1 MKTIRIVKSI
11 AVLMLMFVTTFLSVT
26 FDIQAQEKANGNITP
41 QVYSRPVD
49 NNARY
54 LSQSTPGQMVPGKI
68 YGVSVTMK
76 NSGSKVWQKGSYS
89 LKLMNVTESLEKTWA
104 VSNVDI
110 NSNVNPGEDVV
121 FNFSL
126 TAPMVEGDYNIQWQM
141 AEGNA
146 FFGEPS
152 ANVPV
157 NVTGN
162 TPVKTDSDMIEN
174 NAGFVHQN
182 VPGEMDTKQTYD
194 VIVIM
199 KNNGTTTWKT
209 GEFKLKVA
217 TKGGDNT
224 VVAPWEVANVELS
237 SDVYANSEVTFNF
250 KVTAPEN
257 DGNYNFQCQMVKSG
271 VYFGEPSTNVIVKVD

>member
-49 NNARY
+49 NNSRY
-54 LSQSTPGQMVPGKI
+54 LSQSTPGQMVPGKV

-182 VPGEMDTKQTYD
+182 VPAEMDTKQTYD

>member
-54 LSQSTPGQMVPGKI
+54 LSQSTPGQMVPGKV

>member
-54 LSQSTPGQMVPGKI
+54 LSQSTPGQMVPGKV

-89 LKLMNVTESLEKTWA
+89 LKLMNVTESLERTWA

-126 TAPMVEGDYNIQWQM
+126 TAPMVEGDYNIQWQK

-174 NAGFVHQN
+174 NAGFIHQN
-182 VPGEMDTKQTYD
+182 VPSEMDTKQTYD

-237 SDVYANSEVTFNF
+237 SDVYANSEVTFSF

-271 VYFGEPSTNVIVKVD
+271 VYFGEPSTNIIVKVD

>member
-1 MKTIRIVKSI
+1 MKTIRLVKSMAVFMVMFI
-11 AVLMLMFVTTFLSVT
+11 AIFFSVT
-26 FDIQAQEKANGNITP
+26 FDIHAQEKANGNITTKIYNR
-41 QVYSRPVD
+41 VVD

-54 LSQSTPGQMVPGKI
+54 LSQSMPGQMTPGKS

-76 NSGSKVWQKGSYS
+76 NSGSKIWTSGTYA
-89 LKLMNVTESLEKTWA
+89 LRLMNVTESLEKTWNI
-104 VSNVDI
+104 SSVDV
-110 NSNVNPGEDVV
+110 NSTVNSGDDVV
-121 FNFSL
+121 FNFSV
-126 TAPMVEGDYNIQWQM
+126 TAPLVEGDYNIQWQM

-146 FFGEPS
+146 FFGEPTMS
-152 ANVPV
+152 VPV

-162 TPVKTDSDMIEN
+162 TPVKTDSDLIEN
-174 NAGFVHQN
+174 NAGFVFQN
-182 VPGEMDTKQTYD
+182 VPSEMEPKQTHD

-209 GEFKLKVA
+209 GEFKLKVT

-237 SDVYANSEVTFNF
+237 SDVYANSEVTFTF

-271 VYFGEPSTNVIVKVD
+271 VFFGEPSTNVIVVVD

>member
-41 QVYSRPVD
+41 KVYSRPVD

-54 LSQSTPGQMVPGKI
+54 LSQSTPGQMVPGKV

-89 LKLMNVTESLEKTWA
+89 LKLINVTESLEKTWA

-152 ANVPV
+152 ANIPV

-182 VPGEMDTKQTYD
+182 VPSEMDTKQTYD
-194 VIVIM
+194 VLVIM

-209 GEFKLKVA
+209 GEFKLKVT

>member
-11 AVLMLMFVTTFLSVT
+11 AVLMLMFVTTFLSIT

-54 LSQSTPGQMVPGKI
+54 LSQSTPGQMVPGKV

-89 LKLMNVTESLEKTWA
+89 LKLMNVTESLERTWA

-174 NAGFVHQN
+174 NAGFIHQN
-182 VPGEMDTKQTYD
+182 VPSEMDTKQTYD

>member
-54 LSQSTPGQMVPGKI
+54 LSQSTPGQMVPGKV

-89 LKLMNVTESLEKTWA
+89 LKLMNVTESLERTWA

-174 NAGFVHQN
+174 NAGFIHQN
-182 VPGEMDTKQTYD
+182 VPSEMDTKQTYD

>member
-1 MKTIRIVKSI
+1 MITIRSVKSI
-11 AVLMLMFVTTFLSVT
+11 AVLVFMFISTFFAVT
-26 FDIQAQEKANGNITP
+26 FDIQAQEKADGTINTK
-41 QVYSRPVD
+41 VYVRPVD

-54 LSQSTPGQMVPGKI
+54 LSQSTPGQMIPGNV

-76 NSGSKVWQKGSYS
+76 NSGSKVWQKGSYA
-89 LKLMNVTESLEKTWA
+89 LRLMNVTESLDRTWA
-104 VSNVDI
+104 VNSVDV

-126 TAPMVEGDYNIQWQM
+126 TAPMTEGDYNLQWQM

-152 ANVPV
+152 MNVPI

-162 TPVKTDSDMIEN
+162 TPVKKDSDLIEN
-174 NAGFVHQN
+174 SAVFLSQR
-182 VPGEMDTKQTYD
+182 VPAEMDAKQTYD
-194 VIVIM
+194 VVVIM

-209 GEFKLKVA
+209 GEFKLKVS

-237 SDVYANSEVTFNF
+237 SDVYANSEVTFSF

-257 DGNYNFQCQMVKSG
+257 DGNYNLQCQMVKSG
-271 VYFGEPSTNVIVKVD
+271 VFFGEPSTNVIVKVD

>member
-11 AVLMLMFVTTFLSVT
+11 AVLMLMFVTTFLSVP

-54 LSQSTPGQMVPGKI
+54 LSQSTPGQMVPGKV

-174 NAGFVHQN
+174 NAGFIHQN
-182 VPGEMDTKQTYD
+182 VPSEMDTKQTYD